1 VSSPSGTYIMPRQ
14 KGGDVA
20 RRLAC
25 EDEELGLR
33 KGGPSRAQ
41 RLAASRADRTSVR
54 DDLMMGE

>member
-1 VSSPSGTYIMPRQ
+1 MPRQ